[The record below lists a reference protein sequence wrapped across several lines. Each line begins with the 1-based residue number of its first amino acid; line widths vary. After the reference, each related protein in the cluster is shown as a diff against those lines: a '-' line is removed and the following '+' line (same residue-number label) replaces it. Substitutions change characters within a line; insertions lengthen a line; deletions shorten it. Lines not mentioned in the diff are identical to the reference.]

1 MRNVIL
7 AVIGLVIGL
16 ILITSLLPDAVNEA
30 VTDPYSENYAV
41 NTGVGET
48 NTTEELSY
56 EHYYGDLTDL
66 SASSTNENDT
76 PVVMGYDE
84 DTYDVTVA
92 GLEASASR
100 TLTIS
105 YVREAHQEFTGFS
118 AFVRLVPF
126 LALIGLVIASLWG
139 LFSHFSNRG

>member
-7 AVIGLVIGL
+7 AVVGLVIGI
-16 ILITSLLPDAVNEA
+16 ILITTLLPDAVNEA
-30 VTDPYSENYAV
+30 VTDPYAENFAV
-41 NTGVGET
+41 TTEGGET
-48 NTTEELSY
+48 DTTETLSY

-76 PVVMGYDE
+76 PVVMSYDE

-100 TLTIS
+100 TLTIG
-105 YVREAHQEFTGFS
+105 YIREAHQEFTGFS

-139 LFSHFSNRG
+139 LFSHFSNRD

>member
-7 AVIGLVIGL
+7 SVVGLVIG
-16 ILITSLLPDAVNEA
+16 IVLITTLLPDTVNEA
-30 VTDPYSENYAV
+30 VTDPYAENYAV
-41 NTGVGET
+41 VTGEGVT
-48 NTTEELSY
+48 DTTETLSY
-56 EHYYGDLTDL
+56 EHYYGDLTGL
-66 SASSTNENDT
+66 ASTSTNENDT
-76 PVVMGYDE
+76 PVVMSYDE
-84 DTYDVTVA
+84 DDYDVTVA

-126 LALIGLVIASLWG
+126 LALVGLVIASLWG
-139 LFSHFSNRG
+139 LFSHFSGRG